1 MGHLFV
7 LNFLRIPLLIII
19 GIWVPTE
26 VQFLSLGVILR
37 ERSSSSDFV

>member
-7 LNFLRIPLLIII
+7 LNFLRIPLIII